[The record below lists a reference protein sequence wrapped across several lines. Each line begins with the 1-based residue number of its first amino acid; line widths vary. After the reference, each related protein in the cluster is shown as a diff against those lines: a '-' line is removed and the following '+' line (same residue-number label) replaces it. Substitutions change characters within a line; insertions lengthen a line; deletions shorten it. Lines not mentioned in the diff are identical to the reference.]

1 MNSYLPKKKRSG
13 LPVWVEANLQILVI
27 SALGLFVLI
36 VIALGSS
43 FTSAPQ
49 QPTNVSHV
57 ADLDV
62 VMGPVKTWEDGSTT
76 RLKGVLLKIKNRGE
90 QTAEGVVVMGKFRGV
105 PLQLPGKT
113 QLVPG
118 EVGDYSVTFPM
129 VVLTTDS
136 MEFTAECANCVP
148 FGKPHR

>member
-13 LPVWVEANLQILVI
+13 LPAWVEDNLQILVI
-27 SALGLFVLI
+27 AALGLFVLI

-49 QPTNVSHV
+49 EPTDVSQV

-62 VMGPVKTWEDGSTT
+62 IMGPVKTWEDGSTT
-76 RLKGVLLKIKNRGE
+76 RLRGVQLKVKNRGD
-90 QTAEGVVVMGKFRGV
+90 QTAEGIVVMGKFRGI
-105 PLQLPGKT
+105 PLQLTGKT
-113 QLVPG
+113 EMMPG

-129 VVLTTDS
+129 VVLAKDS

-148 FGKPHR
+148 FGKPHK

>member
-1 MNSYLPKKKRSG
+1 VNSYLPQKKRSG
-13 LPVWVEANLQILVI
+13 LPPWVEDNLQILVI
-27 SALGLFVLI
+27 AALGLFVLI

-49 QPTNVSHV
+49 QPTNVSQV

-62 VMGPVKTWEDGSTT
+62 IMGPVKTWEDGSTT
-76 RLKGVLLKIKNRGE
+76 RLKGVQLKVKNRGE

-148 FGKPHR
+148 FGEPHR

>member
-1 MNSYLPKKKRSG
+1 M
-13 LPVWVEANLQILVI
+13 WVEDNLQIVVI
-27 SALGLFVLI
+27 AVLGLFVLM

-49 QPTNVSHV
+49 EPTNVSQL

-62 VMGPVKTWEDGSTT
+62 IMGPVKTWEDGSTT
-76 RLKGVLLKIKNRGE
+76 RLKGVQLKIKNRGE
-90 QTAEGVVVMGKFRGV
+90 QTAEGIVVMGKFRGR

-136 MEFTAECANCVP
+136 MQFTAECANCVP

>member
-1 MNSYLPKKKRSG
+1 MNSYLPKKKRVG
-13 LPVWVEANLQILVI
+13 LPSWVENNLQTFVI
-27 SALGLFVLI
+27 AALGIFVLI

-49 QPTNVSHV
+49 QPASVSQL

-62 VMGPVKTWEDGSTT
+62 IMGPVKTWEDGSIT
-76 RLKGVLLKIKNRGE
+76 RLKGVQLKIKNRGE
-90 QTAEGVVVMGKFRGV
+90 QTAQGIVVMGKFRGV
-105 PLQLPGKT
+105 PLQLSGKAV
-113 QLVPG
+113 LVPG

-129 VVLTTDS
+129 VVLTSDS

-148 FGKPHR
+148 FGNPHR

>member
-1 MNSYLPKKKRSG
+1 VNSYLPKKKRSG
-13 LPVWVEANLQILVI
+13 LPAWVEDNLQILVI
-27 SALGLFVLI
+27 AALGLFVLI

-49 QPTNVSHV
+49 EPTDVSQV

-62 VMGPVKTWEDGSTT
+62 IMGPVKTWEDGSTT
-76 RLKGVLLKIKNRGE
+76 RLRGVQLKVKNRGD
-90 QTAEGVVVMGKFRGV
+90 QTAEGIVVMGKFRGI
-105 PLQLPGKT
+105 PLQLTGKT
-113 QLVPG
+113 EMMPG

-129 VVLTTDS
+129 VVLAKDS

-148 FGKPHR
+148 FGKPHK